1 MPDWQSHPSA
11 ICETDR
17 IGTGSAIEALAHVA
31 AGAMVGTD
39 CRVGSHAHIG
49 SGVVLDDR
57 VWIESGA
64 RIAPGARL
72 ETDVTVGA
80 NSTIGYQPL
89 GRSSPDQRPSV
100 VIRRGA
106 CIGANVTIVSG
117 LTIGAHARLAP
128 GSVVT
133 RSVPDNAIVT
143 GNPAQIVGYAALA
156 DLPAG
161 QPDAG
166 QPPRTR
172 ATSVRGVT
180 LYHMREV
187 EDMRGNLSVA
197 ELGREVPFEV
207 KRYFLVYG
215 VPNMEVRG
223 EHAHLE
229 CHQFLIAVK
238 GSLHVVA
245 DDGRQREEFVLDR
258 PSLGLHLPPMTWGT
272 QHRYSADAVLLVL
285 ASHHYDAADYVRDH
299 DRFLALVAAGQA
311 AP

>member
-11 ICETDR
+11 ICDTDR
-17 IGTGSAIEALAHVA
+17 IGAGSTIQALAHVA
-31 AGAMVGTD
+31 AGATVGKD

-49 SGVVLDDR
+49 SGVVLGDR
-57 VWIESGA
+57 VCIESGA
-64 RIAPGARL
+64 RIADGVRL
-72 ETDVTVGA
+72 ETDVTVGP
-80 NSTIGYQPL
+80 NSTIGYQPR
-89 GRSSPDQRPSV
+89 GRSPSAPRPSA
-100 VIRRGA
+100 VIRQGA

-117 LTIGAHARLAP
+117 LIIGAHAQLAP

-143 GNPAQIVGYAALA
+143 GNPAQIVGYAAPA
-156 DLPAG
+156 DVPASQPEAG
-161 QPDAG
+161 QPSK
-166 QPPRTR
+166 TR

-180 LYHMREV
+180 VYHMREV

-272 QHRYSADAVLLVL
+272 QYRYSADAVLLVL

-299 DRFLALVAAGQA
+299 DRFLALVAAGQP